1 MKRKFCFFVFFI
13 SITVFTIAQDSKET
27 EKLIKEKNFKPVLN
41 MLNPFFSSDTNINDR
56 WPLFIEGQEGFKQY
70 LLKNM
75 VYPEKAKKEKI
86 SGIVTFDFVITS
98 TGKVT
103 QIRINSSPNELL
115 SNEVIR
121 VMNDSGPW
129 LPGISENKYKSMRMS
144 KSFEF
149 K

>member
-1 MKRKFCFFVFFI
+1 MKRKFCLFVFFI

-56 WPLFIEGQEGFKQY
+56 WPLFIGGQEGFKQY
-70 LLKNM
+70 LLENM

-121 VMNDSGPW
+121 VMNNSGPW